1 MGTVRLYHVD
11 LVADW
16 VANRNENRHRLHNSW
31 SVAGTGDERNPVPP
45 SSTYTVLSDPRTARG
60 GSASSTLFP
69 DASTLLVCFGKVG
82 VYCWDTKLCH
92 LRWRF
97 LPSKSTV
104 RCMAL
109 CGPEWVL
116 LGTEN
121 GTLML
126 VNWTKSVERR
136 QRAALS
142 SRSEVAQPQFL
153 HEYIPKFDS
162 EQLEKKEAPDRQLAI
177 EKLHVENL
185 CVAWHQRITC
195 HLDSPRKSG
204 IEVDSQLSGQLWHG
218 RCRVTWVTSCGWLL
232 TIDIDLPPVNRS
244 TMPLC
249 KVYHAPSKVVVQNA
263 DGTTIDPSG
272 SRNPSSDLNQRNNYL
287 WSLPVKPI
295 AVDYCHDA
303 SGSASKSGSDCVLC
317 WTNVPAVTKILPHHD
332 KYVVT
337 SQPRIVRKQEV
348 LLLWQ
353 DLRTNQ
359 DPSYKSDG
367 SHGNAAQFRTIP
379 LPKLWTTPSVIAVH
393 PCREWI
399 VVGGMEH
406 HWLGVLS
413 SRE

>member
-1 MGTVRLYHVD
+1 MGSVRLYHVD

-16 VANRNENRHRLHNSW
+16 AANRNENRNRLHNSW
-31 SVAGTGDERNPVPP
+31 SVAGTGEDRNVPP

-60 GSASSTLFP
+60 GSASSTVFP
-69 DASTLLVCFGKVG
+69 DEGTILVCFGKVG
-82 VYCWDTKLCH
+82 VYCWDIKQCH

-97 LPSKSTV
+97 QASKSTV

-121 GTLML
+121 GTLIL
-126 VNWTKSVERR
+126 LNWTKSIERR

-142 SRSEVAQPQFL
+142 SRSEVPQPQFL
-153 HEYIPKFDS
+153 HEYVTKFDS
-162 EQLEKKEAPDRQLAI
+162 EQLEKKEAPERQLAI

-185 CVAWHQRITC
+185 CAAWNQRITS
-195 HLDSPRKSG
+195 HRDNPRKCG
-204 IEVDSQLSGQLWHG
+204 VEVDAQPRGKLWNG
-218 RCRVTWVTSCGWLL
+218 RCRVTWVTPCGWLL
-232 TIDIDLPPVNRS
+232 SIEIDLPPVNRN
-244 TMPLC
+244 TMTLC
-249 KVYHAPSKVVVQNA
+249 KVCHAPSKVVVQNA
-263 DGTTIDPSG
+263 DGTIIDPSS
-272 SRNPSSDLNQRNNYL
+272 SRRPSGDTNQRNNYL

-295 AVDYCHDA
+295 AADYCHDS
-303 SGSASKSGSDCVLC
+303 SGSATKSGSDCVLC

-348 LLLWQ
+348 LLLWK
-353 DLRTNQ
+353 DLRTNH
-359 DPSYKSDG
+359 DLNYDADG
-367 SHGNAAQFRTIP
+367 SRDNAAQFHTIP

-406 HWLGVLS
+406 QWLGVLS